1 MAFQRTIGREAALAG
16 HGVHSG
22 KAVKLRLLPSDTGR
36 IVFRR
41 TDLGGLEMPLS
52 AAAAESRNNTS
63 VVGTAFRIQTVEHLL
78 AALWAFGVG
87 SLVVELDSDELPIMD
102 GSSLP
107 FAEAV
112 AAAGTR
118 ELGDQVDPIVIRT
131 TFAVEEEGASI
142 EFGPWGSGGS
152 GLELS
157 YTIVYAHPAI
167 GEQSREINFDPETF
181 LRQIAPARTFGF
193 LKDVEGLRRQGLAQ
207 GASLA
212 NTVVLDDSGVLNGPL
227 RFPDEFVRHKL
238 LDLAGDLA
246 LIGRP
251 LSGRVAARKAGHRLH
266 LKAVRHLL
274 DQAGFPT
281 GKSPAPSQ
289 APGNRVR

>member
-1 MAFQRTIGREAALAG
+1 MPFQRTIGRDVALAG
-16 HGVHSG
+16 SGVHSG
-22 KAVKLRLLPSDTGR
+22 EDVNLRLLPSETGR

-52 AAAAESRNNTS
+52 AAAAESRNNTA
-63 VVGTAFRIQTVEHLL
+63 VVGTAFRVQTVEHLL
-78 AALWAFGVG
+78 AVLWAFGVG

-107 FAEAV
+107 FAEAI

-118 ELGDQVDPIVIRT
+118 ELDEQVDPIVIRT
-131 TFAVEEEGASI
+131 PFTIEEDGASI
-142 EFGPWGSGGS
+142 EFSPAGRGGS

-167 GEQSREINFDPETF
+167 GEQSREVNFDAESF
-181 LRQIAPARTFGF
+181 LRLIAPARTFGF
-193 LKDVEGLRRQGLAQ
+193 LKDVEGLRLRGLAR

-212 NTVVLDDSGVLNGPL
+212 NTVVLDDSGVVNGPL

-251 LSGRVAARKAGHRLH
+251 LSGRVMARKAGHRLH
-266 LKAVRHLL
+266 LQAVRRLL
-274 DQAGFPT
+274 DHAGLD
-281 GKSPAPSQ
+281 PSR
-289 APGNRVR
+289 G